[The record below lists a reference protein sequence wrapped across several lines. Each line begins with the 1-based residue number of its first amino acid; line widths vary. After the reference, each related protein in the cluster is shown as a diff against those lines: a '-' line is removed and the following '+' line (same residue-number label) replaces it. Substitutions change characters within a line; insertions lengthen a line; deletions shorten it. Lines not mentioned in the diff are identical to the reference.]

1 MYRAIKWKI
10 RYFIEGVR
18 NLIKWRKVIYHDKDF
33 DHFFIYEIL
42 KTKLQFQA
50 EHLKKYGYHTSAE
63 SDANKIMECVGLIEE
78 VQNELIMD
86 AALDCEDKSYA
97 SLKAAQEKHDA
108 TRKKL
113 FETISDNIENWW
125 D

>member
-1 MYRAIKWKI
+1 MYRAIKFKV
-10 RYFIEGVR
+10 RYFMEGIR

-42 KTKLQFQA
+42 KTKLVFQA
-50 EHLKKYGYHTSAE
+50 DHLKNHGYHVSAE
-63 SDANKIMECVGLIEE
+63 EDANKIMECVAMIEE
-78 VQNELIMD
+78 VQYEKIMD
-86 AALDCEDKSYA
+86 EALDKKDKSFS

-113 FETISDNIENWW
+113 FETISNNIENWW